1 MIILL
6 HTRADRYDR
15 ALQLLEMIRDG
26 IMNEFDYLFLTG
38 EKSTNVFSALPRY
51 GLDQKKALKL
61 GHAMPSQIYQ
71 EALDHIPSLG
81 TVFGIGNVG
90 AGGLEIVRYFRDQ
103 RAKLASAEKGT
114 T

>member
-1 MIILL
+1 V
-6 HTRADRYDR
+6 HPDPV
-15 ALQLLEMIRDG
+15 QLDFLRGARRQPAQVAQEPSI
-26 IMNEFDYLFLTG
+26 EFDYLFLTG
-38 EKSTNVFSALPRY
+38 EKSTNVFAALPRY

-71 EALDHIPSLG
+71 EALDHVPSLG

-90 AGGLEIVRYFRDQ
+90 AGGLDIVRYFRDQ
-103 RAKLASAEKGT
+103 RANLASAEKGT